1 MWRPLFQFEKKN
13 WCKLISF
20 LNSNQ
25 IKKITIQIHDGG
37 RKQDS
42 NTSFNGDNDDAVVA
56 SKTDI
61 TTMVLRVMDIVLHV
75 DSDAGMRGGIL
86 LLPISIII
94 RIIIAYYDY
103 G

>member
-1 MWRPLFQFEKKN
+1 
-13 WCKLISF
+13 
-20 LNSNQ
+20 
-25 IKKITIQIHDGG
+25 
-37 RKQDS
+37 
-42 NTSFNGDNDDAVVA
+42 
-56 SKTDI
+56 
-61 TTMVLRVMDIVLHV
+61 MVLRVMDIVLHV